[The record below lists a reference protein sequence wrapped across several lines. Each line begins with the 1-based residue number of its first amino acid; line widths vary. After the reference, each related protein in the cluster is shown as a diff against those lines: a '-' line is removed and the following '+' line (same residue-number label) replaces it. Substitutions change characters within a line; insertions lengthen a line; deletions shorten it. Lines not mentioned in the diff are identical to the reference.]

1 MLTTP
6 TSGWDEDYAMLN
18 RWGLKG
24 MGSFSSATVRSK
36 ESELAMKGTEDRAA
50 ASAATEAKVE
60 A

>member
-6 TSGWDEDYAMLN
+6 TSGWDEDYAMLG

-36 ESELAMKGTEDRAA
+36 ESEAAMKGTEERRAA
-50 ASAATEAKVE
+50 AEASKVE
-60 A
+60 V